1 MVHSLFSRLKSN
13 LPTSVSFLRS
23 GYSLT
28 KARRDLGAG
37 VTVGIVALP
46 LAMAFAIASGA
57 TPEMGL
63 FTAITAGFVISAF
76 GGTRFQIGGPTGAF
90 VVIIAGVVARH
101 GFEGLLAATILAGLF
116 LIVMGL
122 FGLGRLLQFIPYPVT
137 AGFTSGIG
145 LLIFSS
151 QIKDFF
157 GLQLQQVPADF
168 LGKMLACGQ
177 AFPTMAPTTLGIGM
191 LTLVSMLLVRRYI
204 PRIPAPFVGI
214 VLATVV
220 SWALG
225 LSTET
230 IGSRFGGIPS
240 TLPSIVPFWSGDLN
254 LRAILP
260 DAFTIAILAGIESL
274 LSATVADGMS
284 GDKHNSSTEL
294 VAQGIANVFSAI
306 FGGLP
311 ATGAIARTATNI
323 RAGAYSPMAG
333 IIHVCTLILFI
344 KFFAPLA
351 SLIPLSS
358 LAAVLMVVAWDM
370 SEPHRIKRLF
380 LAPKSDSAVMVI
392 AFGLT
397 VFVDLTVAVEIG
409 VVLAAMLF
417 MKRMSELTDI
427 HNLDTGLPE
436 EEVFDKRN
444 GRERVVVYEI
454 SGPLFFGMAQR
465 FVDVMRFTRKK
476 PEVLVLCMRSVPT
489 IDATGLEGLETV
501 IRRAQSQKIRVVL
514 SGVHPQIMQI
524 MDRLGTTELVG
535 AENIFPDFSTAV
547 RKTLVR
553 MPDLDKKPETTGKPA
568 HAL

>member
-214 VLATVV
+214 VLATVIA
-220 SWALG
+220 WALG
-225 LSTET
+225 LNTET

-254 LRAILP
+254 IRAILP

-284 GDKHNSSTEL
+284 ATSTIL
-294 VAQGIANVFSAI
+294 NRTCRTGVANVFSAI

-501 IRRAQSQKIRVVL
+501 IRRGQAQKIRVVL
-514 SGVHPQIMQI
+514 SGVHPQILQI
-524 MDRLGTTELVG
+524 MDRLGTTKLVG
-535 AENIFPDFSTAV
+535 AENIFPDFQQQSAKRLFTCP
-547 RKTLVR
+547 TLIKN
-553 MPDLDKKPETTGKPA
+553 KKSTGKPA